1 MPPILIGLVVL
12 FGGLWLLRKY
22 AKLTP
27 QESRVFTARLTAVGI
42 MAFAVFLFL
51 HGNFAFG
58 SGLLVFG
65 MGLYGT
71 SKLPDFKSMFR
82 ARQAS
87 GRPSSLAG
95 NPSRESAF
103 GILGLKTGASEDEIR
118 KAHRQLMKD
127 HHPDAGG
134 SEEMAA
140 KINAAKDVLLG

>member
-22 AKLTP
+22 AKLSP
-27 QESRVFTARLTAVGI
+27 KESRVFTSRLSAVGI
-42 MAFAVFLFL
+42 MVFAVFLFL
-51 HGNFAFG
+51 HGNFALG

-71 SKLPDFKSMFR
+71 SKLPDLKSMFQGGQ
-82 ARQAS
+82 ARGQ
-87 GRPSSLAG
+87 PSPAR
-95 NPSRESAF
+95 NPSRESAL
-103 GILGLKTGASEDEIR
+103 GILGLKPGASEDEIR

-127 HHPDAGG
+127 HHPDTGG